1 MKKLNRTFI
10 MALVAVMAVALGC
23 GKKKEEEKTPAKVP
37 DKGADEARK
46 PGEPARPT
54 PPPVQLVEKQ
64 LPKTKL
70 KIKVPATAKISPAII
85 AGADAI
91 KFPGVRASMVVKKR
105 LLTDKT
111 LEKLVPWAKGHQI
124 MKYQGD
130 VLKEG
135 KGKTYT
141 YIYKA
146 QLGGMTKAVFTKMFQ
161 IGGKDYVCF
170 SNADNVAAAQTMK
183 KSCDTITQ

>member
-1 MKKLNRTFI
+1 MKKLNRTLI
-10 MALVAVMAVALGC
+10 MTLVAVMAIALGC
-23 GKKKEEEKTPAKVP
+23 GKKKEEGKTPAKVP

-46 PGEPARPT
+46 PAEPARPAVVEM
-54 PPPVQLVEKQ
+54 VQQQ
-64 LPKTKL
+64 LPKTNL
-70 KIKVPATAKISPAII
+70 KIKVPKAAKISPAII

-91 KFPGVRASMVVKKR
+91 KFPGVRSVMVVKKR

-135 KGKTYT
+135 NGKTYT

-170 SNADNVAAAQTMK
+170 SNADNVAAAQAMK